1 MIDVRFTDQAASGVG
16 DIICND
22 KVEVMASLSV
32 KDLLM
37 TSSEEEEIL
46 TCHWVV
52 ECGFSELVVEGDNK
66 ITTSSMRSKKCLLS
80 WLWHIFHDVICFLND
95 LRWSEVHYAKRSANS
110 VTHSLVKY
118 AKYVL
123 SDVIWLEDSPSPAV
137 EALYTNSI
145 SIQWILRMVSF
156 SKKKKKSLPFKLLFL
171 TVITYPKRLI
181 VKVKKNKNLS
191 PPKDQTREWSATK
204 NFPLNWQKPNNNNN
218 NNNS

>member
-1 MIDVRFTDQAASGVG
+1 MIDVRFTDQAASGVC

-22 KVEVMASLSV
+22 RVEVVTSLSV

-37 TSSEEEEIL
+37 ISSEEEEIL
-46 TCHWVV
+46 TCRWVV

-118 AKYVL
+118 AKNVL
-123 SDVIWLEDSPSPAV
+123 SDVIWLEDSPWPAV

-156 SKKKKKSLPFKLLFL
+156 SQKKKKK
-171 TVITYPKRLI
+171 VYRL
-181 VKVKKNKNLS
+181 S
-191 PPKDQTREWSATK
+191 YCFWP
-204 NFPLNWQKPNNNNN
+204 
-218 NNNS
+218 